1 MRWSELERRQ
11 PRLADLGRQRLLDPG
26 VVLVATI
33 RRDGTPRLSPV
44 EPFVVDGELW
54 LSMLWQ
60 STKAADLARDPRILV
75 HSVVTSRNGEEG
87 EFKVRGHAIREKD
100 SGVQRRYSDAVAG
113 ALGWKPEPGH
123 FHLFAIDIDH
133 LSYLRYDDPTGDQ
146 HVTQWPPGR
155 EYVRRGTTPTSLGQ
169 PEPRTDVLVPD

>member
-1 MRWSELERRQ
+1 MKWSELERRQ
-11 PRLADLGRQRLLDPG
+11 PRLADLGRQHLLDPG

-44 EPFVVDGELW
+44 EPFIMDGDLW

-60 STKAADLARDPRILV
+60 STKALDLSRDPRILV

-87 EFKVRGHAIREKD
+87 EFKVRGLVRSERD
-100 SGVQRRYSDAVAG
+100 SGVRRRYAG
-113 ALGWKPEPGH
+113 EVEQALGWKPEPGH
-123 FHLFAIDIDH
+123 FHLFAVDIDH

-146 HVTQWPPGR
+146 YVAQWPPGR

-169 PEPRTDVLVPD
+169 PEPRTDVLVPG